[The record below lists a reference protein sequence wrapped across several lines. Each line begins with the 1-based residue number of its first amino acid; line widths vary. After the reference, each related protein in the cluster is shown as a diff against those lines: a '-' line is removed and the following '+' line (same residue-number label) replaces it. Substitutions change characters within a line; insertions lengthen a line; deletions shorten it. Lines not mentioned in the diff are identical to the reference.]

1 MTIKDTSRREFLAAG
16 AVGLAGTAAYT
27 AQARGIMGVFD
38 ETQITAVVPWSQGG
52 GTDRSIRVTTPTWS
66 ELLDIDFVVENHP
79 GGSTQV
85 GGEELY
91 NADADGFTL
100 AMWNMPQMQATWLF
114 QNAPYRIDDFDYL
127 GTHHWD
133 PTMWFAPPDSPYSD
147 LKEFVEYAREND
159 ATVGIT
165 AAIGNTA
172 LSALLVEETF
182 DLDLTIVNMG
192 GGSGV
197 RQAVLAGDIDAG
209 VNQPWAFNP
218 DHVDDVIALGSH
230 TAEQQELWPPAP
242 SFAELGLEEIP
253 LVEEGLGQWKLV
265 VLPGGVR
272 EQHPDRFEALSES
285 YAAVFDDEAFRA
297 RTEEQGGLDEIIDYR
312 GPDETR
318 QEVEDT
324 AAFMEEYADVI
335 ESFIYDQ

>member
-1 MTIKDTSRREFLAAG
+1 MG
-16 AVGLAGTAAYT
+16 AVGLSGTAAYSAESIGAT
-27 AQARGIMGVFD
+27 GTFSD
-38 ETQITAVVPWSQGG
+38 TQITVIVPWSQGG
-52 GTDRSIRVTTPTWS
+52 GTDRATRITTPTWS
-66 ELLDIDFVVENHP
+66 DELGVEFVVENHP

-85 GGEELY
+85 GGEQLY
-91 NADADGFTL
+91 TADPDGLTL

-114 QNAPYRIDDFDYL
+114 QNAPYRMDDFDYL

-133 PTMWFAPPDSPYSD
+133 PTMWFAPPASPYDD
-147 LKEFVEYAREND
+147 LEGFVEYARED
-159 ATVGIT
+159 GATVGIT

-172 LSALLVEETF
+172 LSALLVEETY

-218 DHVDDVIALGSH
+218 DHVDDVTALGSH
-230 TAEQQELWPPAP
+230 TDEPQELWPPAP
-242 SFAELGLEEIP
+242 SFGELGMDEIP

-272 EQHPDRFEALSES
+272 ERHPERFEELAAT
-285 YAAVFDDEAFRA
+285 YAAVFEDERFRTQA
-297 RTEEQGGLDEIIDYR
+297 SEQGGLDEILDYR
-312 GPDETR
+312 DPEATR
-318 QEVEDT
+318 EEVEAT
-324 AAFMEEYADVI
+324 AGFMEEYADVI
-335 ESFIYDQ
+335 ENFIYDR